1 MRDKTKNLFKAADY
15 YNSAIVPDDREFL
28 EEDEKI
34 SEPIIKET
42 KEPTI
47 LFKGKVIRKGKVIIS
62 VKDRNASIG
71 VQK

>member
-34 SEPIIKET
+34 SELFRDALSDYKKLIKKCS
-42 KEPTI
+42 KEGSDVSLEKI
-47 LFKGKVIRKGKVIIS
+47 ES
-62 VKDRNASIG
+62 
-71 VQK
+71 